1 MMKSKYFH
9 SMKIKDDVYAVFNSL
24 ILDIEYITSKDF
36 DLINNEKYYK
46 IDFEKLEKYIK
57 KGIIV
62 ESEATDQKA
71 YNILYKNYINDCRKL
86 DFMYLIITQGCNLGC
101 KYCFLENMD
110 ANWVNRRMDIKTAR
124 VAIDKYIQHIKKNK
138 ISEASIMLFGG
149 EPLINWDLFK
159 GIINY
164 TRTTYPELFRK
175 NAKNKLSFRTVTNG
189 TLITKQKALYFKKN
203 NIIPAISLDGPK
215 HINDKNRI
223 FKGGNKS
230 VYDAVMDVIK
240 ILKENDCPFGLSIT
254 LSKEVVDE
262 GQKIVDW
269 LKDLDVKDIYFN
281 PLHYNES
288 NDEWKVHYEKSTKFI
303 INSFFE
309 LLRNDIV
316 NGRPVRQISS
326 FVKRS
331 FYYADCGSA
340 GLHQIAVKPDGEV
353 LVCQCDYTSEKNK
366 LGNILEDDIETMINS
381 ANTERWIKSIPLLKK
396 ECQNCESIF
405 ICGGSCLTQN
415 ANMFDHSCMVDQ
427 TYCIYIKMM
436 LEWLIKRWHEEREG
450 K

>member
-1 MMKSKYFH
+1 
-9 SMKIKDDVYAVFNSL
+9 
-24 ILDIEYITSKDF
+24 
-36 DLINNEKYYK
+36 
-46 IDFEKLEKYIK
+46 
-57 KGIIV
+57 
-62 ESEATDQKA
+62 
-71 YNILYKNYINDCRKL
+71 
-86 DFMYLIITQGCNLGC
+86 MYLIITQGCNLGC

-110 ANWVNRRMDIKTAR
+110 ANWVNRRMDIKTAS

-288 NDEWKVHYEKSTKFI
+288 NDEWKAHYEKSTKFI

-436 LEWLIKRWHEEREG
+436 LKEVAEMSRVDMGQCMCSVNCAKKHENNTELVNSVQ
-450 K
+450 KVYKKTLKKVA